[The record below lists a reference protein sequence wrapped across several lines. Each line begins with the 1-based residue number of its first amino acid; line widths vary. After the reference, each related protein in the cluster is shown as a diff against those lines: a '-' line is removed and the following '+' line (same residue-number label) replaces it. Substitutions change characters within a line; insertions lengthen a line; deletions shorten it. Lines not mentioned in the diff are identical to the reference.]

1 MNLFIASAP
10 VDAASNVSGLADI
23 VLPYSVAAVGVAAVL
38 LLIHGGL
45 RWLKYFFCGIRSRG
59 VGPLG

>member
-38 LLIHGGL
+38 LMIHGGL
-45 RWLKYFFCGIRSRG
+45 RWLNHFFGRI
-59 VGPLG
+59 